1 MVVVSNSKELSIMK
15 KNLFIVMAAMAMG
28 CVATSCDK
36 NEDVF
41 EPVKKTLSATASIDG
56 DGQTRTVY
64 VEQGSGNPILKV
76 NWDVN
81 ETFKAYYE
89 GSDTPLLFNKEN
101 NGSFE
106 ATDVPEGVTAST
118 PFVGIYGQKVSYE
131 AATGKYT
138 VDYSGQDGT
147 LENLAKYDVMVASS
161 EVDAEGLHFPFKH
174 KSAFL
179 RITLKDDATTDK
191 KHKDEHSTDAGR
203 KSFAITFQFN
213 TCKFIDENMV
223 VTEGML
229 TDRFIVSFSLASELN
244 DGEERI
250 IYVAIPAM
258 ILTKK
263 SGGLGGGGTIGV
275 VTEGYHKTVNSNLT
289 FEPGKLYTT
298 TIEYNCAGSHSPT
311 IIW

>member
-1 MVVVSNSKELSIMK
+1 MK
-15 KNLFIVMAAMAMG
+15 KMNILMIAVTMLGMAI
-28 CVATSCDK
+28 SCNK
-36 NEDVF
+36 NADI
-41 EPVKKTLSATASIDG
+41 PQTKSLSATASIDG
-56 DGQTRTVY
+56 EDQTKTVY
-64 VEQGSGNPILKV
+64 TEDENETSNPILRV
-76 NWDVN
+76 NWDAN

-89 GSDTPLLFNKEN
+89 GSNTPLFFNKVN
-101 NGSFE
+101 SGSFE

-191 KHKDEHSTDAGR
+191 KHKDEHSTDDGR
-203 KSFAITFQFN
+203 KSFAITFKFN
-213 TCKFIDENMV
+213 TCTFNDENMV

-258 ILTKK
+258 TLTKK
-263 SGGLGGGGTIGV
+263 SGGLGGGGSIDV

-298 TIEYNCAGSHSPT
+298 TIEYNCAGSHTPI